1 MHLCIKYDLYIYPPK
16 FYLISLLSSLAFL
29 SKYTL
34 IQYSMFDLVAVLN
47 VEDGVA
53 LVLLLQLRLQ
63 QQRHLV
69 HVQQTVTV

>member
-1 MHLCIKYDLYIYPPK
+1 MVFTSTHLSLTLFLYCLPWH
-16 FYLISLLSSLAFL
+16 FYQN
-29 SKYTL
+29 